1 MNDAP
6 IPAICTIKGLT
17 RDGTKIV
24 SRIYL
29 DKLHEV
35 LAARASDHL
44 HLRPAFEWA
53 A

>member
-1 MNDAP
+1 MSDDP
-6 IPAICTIKGLT
+6 RPTVYVLRSLS

-29 DKLHEV
+29 DKLHDV